1 MAPDAHLWEHHFFA
15 SPIFADTVTL
25 MRFAHVPKPSLPSIF
40 TLTICDTNLH
50 TKYHIKM
57 RANGLRRKMKGARSK

>member
-1 MAPDAHLWEHHFFA
+1 MAPDAHLWEHPFFA
-15 SPIFADTVTL
+15 SSIFADTVTL

-40 TLTICDTNLH
+40 TLTICKTNLH

-57 RANGLRRKMKGARSK
+57 RANSLFGEK